1 MAWHTRKSTR
11 SSFGG
16 RSTHH
21 YGSLEPGEPED
32 GDEGPSG
39 TAAMGRTRLRSSVK
53 EQELKDALK
62 AGATPAQL
70 REVLAA
76 LETLAAGLGSE
87 QLLDWSV
94 RFEPRQRTLCLR
106 WRQRDPGGSPE
117 GSGDPQP
124 WQTRRFGGKAGG
136 ASNEGRSP
144 STRGFG

>member
-16 RSTHH
+16 SSTRH

-32 GDEGPSG
+32 TDDGLSDG
-39 TAAMGRTRLRSSVK
+39 AAMGRTRLRSSAK
-53 EQELKDALK
+53 EQELKAALK
-62 AGATPAQL
+62 AGASPAQL

-94 RFEPRQRTLCLR
+94 RFEPSQRTLCLR
-106 WRQRDPGGSPE
+106 WRQRDPSSSVEPL
-117 GSGDPQP
+117 P
-124 WQTRRFGGKAGG
+124 WQTRRFGGKGG
-136 ASNEGRSP
+136 GTSGEGRNT

>member
-16 RSTHH
+16 DSTRH
-21 YGSLEPGEPED
+21 YGSLEPGEPATAD
-32 GDEGPSG
+32 DSPSD
-39 TAAMGRTRLRSSVK
+39 AAPQGRTRLRSSVK
-53 EQELKDALK
+53 EQELKAALK

-76 LETLAAGLGSE
+76 LETLAAGLGSG

-106 WRQRDPGGSPE
+106 WRQRNPTDGGAP
-117 GSGDPQP
+117 PP
-124 WQTRRFGGKAGG
+124 WQIRRFGGKAGVIN
-136 ASNEGRSP
+136 ADNRP
-144 STRGFG
+144 SGTRGFG